1 MKAASLTRC
10 WDNTTA
16 TRGLDNY
23 QDPSIIGSMMIDKE
37 TKMMTTKEWQ
47 EWVAKTWNECQERAW
62 NPDSCEKTTDTEA
75 LDKPI

>member
-1 MKAASLTRC
+1 MSGCCEK
-10 WDNTTA
+10 TTP
-16 TRGLDNY
+16 TKELDNY
-23 QDPSIIGSMMIDKE
+23 QDPSRIGSMMIDKE

-62 NPDSCEKTTDTEA
+62 NPDSCEKTTATEA

>member
-1 MKAASLTRC
+1 MKAVSLTRC
-10 WDNTTA
+10 CNNTTA

-62 NPDSCEKTTDTEA
+62 VPDSCEKTTDTEA

>member
-37 TKMMTTKEWQ
+37 TKMMTTKEFE

-62 NPDSCEKTTDTEA
+62 APDSCEKTTPTEG
-75 LDKPI
+75 LDKPT